1 MFEGRSRGIRAL
13 SSAIEFCLGRE
24 EDARGAVGALSILGA
39 EVGAPP
45 ECKPRADEPLSNDRR
60 RPDCVERYI

>member
-1 MFEGRSRGIRAL
+1 MFEGRSFGIRAL
-13 SSAIEFCLGRE
+13 SSAIEFCRGRE
-24 EDARGAVGALSILGA
+24 EDATGPVGALSILGA

-45 ECKPRADEPLSNDRR
+45 ECKPRAEEPLRSERR

>member
-1 MFEGRSRGIRAL
+1 MRAF

-24 EDARGAVGALSILGA
+24 EDGTGGVDALSILGA

-45 ECKPRADEPLSNDRR
+45 ECKPSAEEPLRRERR
-60 RPDCVERYI
+60 RPDCVDRYI

>member
-1 MFEGRSRGIRAL
+1 MLEGSSRGIRAL

-24 EDARGAVGALSILGA
+24 EDATDVGVLSILGA

-45 ECKPRADEPLSNDRR
+45 ECNPRAEEPLRSDRR
-60 RPDCVERYI
+60 RPDCVDRYI

>member
-1 MFEGRSRGIRAL
+1 MRAL
-13 SSAIEFCLGRE
+13 SSAIEFCLGRD
-24 EDARGAVGALSILGA
+24 EDATGALSILGA

-45 ECKPRADEPLSNDRR
+45 ECKPRADEPLSSERR